1 MSRRAMVFA
10 VPWFVYIVRCR
21 DGSLYT
27 GATNDLDK
35 RVRAHNEGKG
45 ARYTRA
51 RRPVVLVFSRRARD
65 MGSAL
70 RAEYRL
76 KQLTRAE
83 KLELT
88 SAPLRARAVTRL
100 KRRRA

>member
-1 MSRRAMVFA
+1 MVFV

-35 RVRAHNEGKG
+35 RVRAHTEGQG
-45 ARYTRA
+45 ARYTRS

-65 MGSAL
+65 KPSAL
-70 RAEYRL
+70 RQEYRI
-76 KQLTRAE
+76 KQLTRVE
-83 KLELT
+83 KLALIA
-88 SAPLRARAVTRL
+88 APA
-100 KRRRA
+100 RRRT

>member
-1 MSRRAMVFA
+1 MACDGFG

-35 RVRAHNEGKG
+35 RVRAHNDGKG
-45 ARYTRA
+45 ARYTRS
-51 RRPVVLVFSRRARD
+51 RRPVELVFSRRARD
-65 MGSAL
+65 KSSAL
-70 RAEYRL
+70 RQEYRL

-83 KLELT
+83 KLALT
-88 SAPLRARAVTRL
+88 ESRL